1 LQEVRLQAEKKRA
14 GFKRKLAALQQ
25 EASQLLASTEAKVA
39 RMRGPAGMPPA
50 MAAMLQAL
58 GA

>member
-1 LQEVRLQAEKKRA
+1 MSYDDRL
-14 GFKRKLAALQQ
+14 
-25 EASQLLASTEAKVA
+25 LLASTEAKVA
-39 RMRGPAGMPPA
+39 RMKGGGGGGMPPA